1 MNCALLPLPQLE
13 LVRAHDADV
22 FVRGLED
29 AEGAFAA
36 LVDVRGDPPGR
47 SVRCH
52 REIERP
58 VRADRLRHRS
68 RRLRSARVPSSV
80 GVPGFEPGTFWSR
93 TKRATKLRYTPRDE
107 PIVVEAK

>member
-1 MNCALLPLPQLE
+1 MTIQIRRSLLIRDT
-13 LVRAHDADV
+13 VHS
-22 FVRGLED
+22 
-29 AEGAFAA
+29 EGALAS
-36 LVDVRGDPPGR
+36 LVDVRRDASGR

-52 REIERP
+52 RQIQRP
-58 VRADRLRHRS
+58 VRGSRVRHRS

-107 PIVVEAK
+107 PIVVEAT